1 MEVFGYNE
9 TIAAIEEEAAKIV
22 RAAEAQMRL
31 AGQALANDIKE
42 LSPYLTG
49 TYRRSIHV
57 EAIVQENGKFYAI
70 VGTDLPQAK
79 RLEFGFYDMTD
90 SLGRHYYQYPLPHF
104 RPPLDQQMGKYVA
117 IMQNGLD
124 QWLES
129 AELAGRSGMIYSAG
143 SMASSASSTSSR
155 SRLASIGGTMQG
167 DFGGYE

>member
-1 MEVFGYNE
+1 MEVFGFDE
-9 TIAAIEEEAAKIV
+9 TIAAIDELASGIQ
-22 RAAEAQMRL
+22 RAAEAQAEL

-42 LSPYLTG
+42 LAPYLTG

-57 EAIVQENGKFYAI
+57 EKIIMEDGKYYAI
-70 VGTDLPQAK
+70 VGTDLPQAC
-79 RLEFGFYDMTD
+79 RLEFGFYAMYD
-90 SLGRHYYQYPLPHF
+90 SLGRAYFQYPLPHF

-129 AELAGRSGMIYSAG
+129 AELAGRSGISYSAG
-143 SMASSASSTSSR
+143 SMASSVISTSSR
-155 SRLASIGGTMQG
+155 SRLAAIGGTMQG